1 MTTPEPSTGREL
13 QEEIEQTRER
23 LGQTVEELVAKAD
36 VKARAQAKAAEVKVK
51 AQDKAA
57 DVKNRAVGMSGNVR
71 QSQLVQRQLAA
82 RRNRRGCHP
91 HRLLH
96 RGPEPAAE
104 VTALRTG

>member
-1 MTTPEPSTGREL
+1 MTTPEPATGREL

-57 DVKNRAVGMSGNVR
+57 DVKSRAVGISGNVR
-71 QSQLVQRQLAA
+71 QSQMVQMVQRRWPFAA
-82 RRNRRGCHP
+82 IVAGAVLVGASIVVRRRQQR
-91 HRLLH
+91 
-96 RGPEPAAE
+96 
-104 VTALRTG
+104 

>member
-57 DVKNRAVGMSGNVR
+57 DMKTRAVGMSGTVR
-71 QSQLVQRQLAA
+71 QSQVVRRRWPLAA
-82 RRNRRGCHP
+82 VAASVILIGSIVVWRRQQR
-91 HRLLH
+91 
-96 RGPEPAAE
+96 
-104 VTALRTG
+104 